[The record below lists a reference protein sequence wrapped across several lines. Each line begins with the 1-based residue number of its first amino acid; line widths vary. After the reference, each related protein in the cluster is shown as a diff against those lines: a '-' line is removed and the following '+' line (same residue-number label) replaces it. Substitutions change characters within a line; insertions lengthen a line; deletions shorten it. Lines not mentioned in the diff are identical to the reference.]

1 MKTIYLNVSDENNKN
16 DILLVCQRLG
26 VKVENIGSESLNKTL
41 LSIFASMNNNDS
53 EKLKTNALNNIEAF
67 NSQGSKKAPALYNLP
82 EFMIFNGFADEE
94 LDEFLHAYRA
104 AGIPKIQLKAVV
116 TPFNIGWTLYEL
128 IERLKEEANLR

>member
-1 MKTIYLNVSDENNKN
+1 MKTIYLNVLGENKKN

-26 VKVENIGSESLNKTL
+26 VKVESVGSESLNKTL

-53 EKLKTNALNNIEAF
+53 EKLKTNALNNIGAF
-67 NSQGSKKAPALYNLP
+67 NSQSSKKAPALYNLP
-82 EFMIFNGFADEE
+82 EFMIFNGFADGE

-128 IERLKEEANLR
+128 IEHLKEEANLR

>member
-1 MKTIYLNVSDENNKN
+1 MKTIYLNVLDENKKK

-26 VKVENIGSESLNKTL
+26 VKVENIGSDSLNKTL
-41 LSIFASMNNNDS
+41 LNIFAGNKVNN
-53 EKLKTNALNNIEAF
+53 LNNIEAF
-67 NSQGSKKAPALYNLP
+67 NSQGSKKAPTLYNLP

-94 LDEFLHAYRA
+94 LDEFLHAYRV

-128 IERLKEEANLR
+128 IEHLKEEANI

>member
-1 MKTIYLNVSDENNKN
+1 MKTIYINILDENKKN
-16 DILLVCQRLG
+16 DINLLCQRLG
-26 VKVENIGSESLNKTL
+26 VKMVNVGSESLNKTL
-41 LSIFASMNNNDS
+41 LDIFAGNSITEETN
-53 EKLKTNALNNIEAF
+53 KAKTLNNIGAF
-67 NSQGSKKAPALYNLP
+67 TEQSGKKAPALYNLP

-128 IERLKEEANLR
+128 IEHLKEEANI

>member
-1 MKTIYLNVSDENNKN
+1 MKTIYLNVLGENKKN

-26 VKVENIGSESLNKTL
+26 VKVESVGSESLNKTL

-128 IERLKEEANLR
+128 IEHLKEEANLR

>member
-26 VKVENIGSESLNKTL
+26 VKVENIGSDSLNKTL

-128 IERLKEEANLR
+128 IEHLKEEANLR

>member
-1 MKTIYLNVSDENNKN
+1 MKTIYLNVLGENKKN

-53 EKLKTNALNNIEAF
+53 EKLKTNALNNFGAF
-67 NSQGSKKAPALYNLP
+67 TLQSSKKAPALYNLP

-128 IERLKEEANLR
+128 IEHLKEEANI

>member
-1 MKTIYLNVSDENNKN
+1 MKTIYINVLDEKKKN

-26 VKVENIGSESLNKTL
+26 VKVESVGSESLNKTL

-53 EKLKTNALNNIEAF
+53 EKLKTNALNNIGAF
-67 NSQGSKKAPALYNLP
+67 TLQSSKKAPALYNLP
-82 EFMIFNGFADEE
+82 EFMIFNGFTDEV

-128 IERLKEEANLR
+128 IEHLKEEANLR